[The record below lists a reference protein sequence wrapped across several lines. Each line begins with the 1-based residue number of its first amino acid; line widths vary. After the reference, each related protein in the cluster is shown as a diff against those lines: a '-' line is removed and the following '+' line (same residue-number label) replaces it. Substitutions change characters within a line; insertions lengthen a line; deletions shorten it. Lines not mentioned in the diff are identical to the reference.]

1 MDPIRHRREGGLP
14 WEWLGE
20 YPLCLKLCRV
30 WEPSQV
36 QATES
41 SNVTYIIRISYDVM
55 VVMNWMIL
63 IIV

>member
-1 MDPIRHRREGGLP
+1 MDPIRYRREWGLP

-41 SNVTYIIRISYDVM
+41 SNVTYIIQISSLEWC
-55 VVMNWMIL
+55 VVLWLGL
-63 IIV
+63 IG

>member
-1 MDPIRHRREGGLP
+1 MSGGVAGGPSLWTRHRREGGLP

-36 QATES
+36 QTTKT
-41 SNVTYIIRISYDVM
+41 SNVTYIIRISSLE
-55 VVMNWMIL
+55 W
-63 IIV
+63 

>member
-1 MDPIRHRREGGLP
+1 MDLIRHRREGGLP
-14 WEWLGE
+14 WVWLGE

-41 SNVTYIIRISYDVM
+41 SNVTYIIRISSIK
-55 VVMNWMIL
+55 W
-63 IIV
+63 